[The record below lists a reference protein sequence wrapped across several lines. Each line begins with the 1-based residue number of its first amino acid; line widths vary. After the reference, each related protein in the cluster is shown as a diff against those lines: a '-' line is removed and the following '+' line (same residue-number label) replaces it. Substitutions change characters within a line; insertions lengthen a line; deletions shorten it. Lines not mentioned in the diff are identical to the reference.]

1 MNIEKEIL
9 AWDGKS
15 AGDITK
21 IFHSRCDEPVFIGTL
36 IKLMEVPACQKG
48 ATWLLKAWLD
58 SDQSI
63 TLKQASKIISHLGIL
78 EDWEAKLHIL
88 QCLPSLSIKPQQ
100 KLSVEKF
107 LRTTLTD
114 KNKFVRAWSYNGFYE
129 LAKKYPEYQDETKH
143 FFEMAM
149 RDEAAS
155 VKARIRNLMKNGF

>member
-1 MNIEKEIL
+1 MNMEKEIL

-15 AGDITK
+15 AADIAK
-21 IFHSRCDEPVFIGTL
+21 IFHLRCDEPLFIGTL
-36 IKLMEVPACQKG
+36 IKLMEVTACQKG
-48 ATWLLKAWLD
+48 ATWLLKAWFK

-63 TLKQASKIISHLGIL
+63 TPEQASKIISHLGIL

-107 LRTTLTD
+107 LRTTLLD
-114 KNKFVRAWSYNGFYE
+114 KNKFIRAWSYNGFYE
-129 LAKKYPEYQDETKH
+129 LANQYPEYQDEAKQ

-155 VKARIRNLMKNGF
+155 VKARVRNIMKNGI